1 MRRTKGEEDLGFRVS
16 GYVYISIYIY
26 IYIYIYATPSNPLH
40 RNYGHVPC
48 SYISV
53 NCTHA
58 REAPSPFN
66 HVSQGGR
73 NHWLCKARQSSTRRP
88 SSSNSAAVSGGGCG
102 CRGGGGGGGGC
113 AALRCFAALLQSRDA
128 ASRQIS
134 IGAGQASGYLR

>member
-1 MRRTKGEEDLGFRVS
+1 MF
-16 GYVYISIYIY
+16 ISQYIY
-26 IYIYIYATPSNPLH
+26 IYIYIYMLPLRNPLH

-73 NHWLCKARQSSTRRP
+73 NHWPCKARQSSTRRP

-102 CRGGGGGGGGC
+102 CRGGGGRGLCGTPVLCCTSTKSRSCITADLDWRGSGI
-113 AALRCFAALLQSRDA
+113 RLLA
-128 ASRQIS
+128 
-134 IGAGQASGYLR
+134 IG